1 MRVLSVAIFLFPLI
15 SVGKRQ
21 LLMPHAYPGDPWR
34 WVYILLGIFVGVSLY
49 RLTLSTTENPSEFNR
64 S

>member
-15 SVGKRQ
+15 TVGRRQ
-21 LLMPHAYPGDPWR
+21 LLLPHAYPGDPWR
-34 WVYILLGIFVGVSLY
+34 WVFILLGIVVGVSLY
-49 RLTLSTTENPSEFNR
+49 RLTLSATENPSKFSR